1 MKKFISGM
9 LILLVLYV
17 IVYDLK
23 IGTLPAAALP
33 QPHKIEIENKK
44 DNYSLK
50 TVKPGETVLSIIE
63 KNSGSQKVNM
73 VTIVQDFKRLNPS
86 VDPDRIIPGKT
97 YKFPLYAKDKR

>member
-33 QPHKIEIENKK
+33 QQVKSEKNNER
-44 DNYSLK
+44 YSLI
-50 TVKPGETVLSIIE
+50 TIKPGDTVLSIME
-63 KNSGSQKVNM
+63 KSSGSKKFNM
-73 VTIVQDFKRLNPS
+73 VTMVKDFKRLNPS
-86 VDPDRIIPGKT
+86 VNPDRIIPGKT